1 MEFVNN
7 PPSLPGTAPL
17 KILFLSHKFYPDIGG
32 IEVNS
37 EILANYFSGFG
48 AEVHLVTWT
57 ADKNKKTY
65 PFKVIRNPNIFNLL
79 KEHKWADVVF
89 ENNPSL
95 RLSWPVCITQK
106 KHVIAVR
113 TWINRPDGSVDF
125 QDILKLKWLRNAN
138 AVIAI
143 SQEVKKA
150 TFSKS
155 IVIGNPFRDNLF
167 REINKN
173 KDRDFVFLGR
183 LVSDKGADMAINLL
197 KMLNAER
204 NNGCEHLTLTIIG
217 DGPERNYLE
226 KMVHEFSLNGLVH
239 FTGYLGGE
247 TLVKCLNRHKYLLVP
262 SRWREPFGNIA
273 LEGMACG
280 CLPIVSDGGG
290 LPDAVGNAGV
300 VFERNNIASLYEKVK
315 DVLENP
321 ILELG
326 LRNNFANH
334 LKAHTSRVISKQYFE
349 LIKDCFPRNG
359 RN

>member
-1 MEFVNN
+1 M
-7 PPSLPGTAPL
+7 

-37 EILANYFSGFG
+37 EILANYFSNFG

-57 ADKNKKTY
+57 ADQNKNTFPY
-65 PFKVIRNPNIFNLL
+65 KVLRNPNIFNLL
-79 KEHKWADVVF
+79 KEHNWADVVF

-106 KHVIAVR
+106 RHVIAIR
-113 TWINRPDGSVDF
+113 TWICRPNGSIDY
-125 QDILKLKWLRNAN
+125 QDALKLTWLRNAN

-143 SQEVKKA
+143 SQEVRKA
-150 TFSKS
+150 TFSRS
-155 IVIGNPFRDNLF
+155 IVIGNPFRDKLF
-167 REINKN
+167 RQTNK
-173 KDRDFVFLGR
+173 KKERDFVFLGR
-183 LVSDKGADMAINLL
+183 LVSDKGADMAIKLL
-197 KMLNAER
+197 KMLNVER
-204 NNGCEHLTLTIIG
+204 KNGSERLKLTIIG

-226 KMVHEFSLNGLVH
+226 NMVQEFSLNGLVN

-247 TLVKCLNRHKYLLVP
+247 PLVECLNSHKYLLVP

-300 VFERNNIASLYEKVK
+300 VFQRNNMASLYDKVQ
-315 DVLENP
+315 DLLENP
-321 ILELG
+321 ILELS

-334 LKAHTSRVISKQYFE
+334 LKAHTAEVISKQYFE
-349 LIKDCFPRNG
+349 LIKNALPNNRRN
-359 RN
+359 

>member
-1 MEFVNN
+1 M
-7 PPSLPGTAPL
+7 

-37 EILANYFSGFG
+37 EILANYFSNFG

-57 ADKNKKTY
+57 ADQNKNRFPY
-65 PFKVIRNPNIFNLL
+65 KVIRNPTIFNLL

-106 KHVIAVR
+106 RHVIAIR
-113 TWINRPDGSVDF
+113 TWISRPNGSMYY
-125 QDILKLKWLRNAN
+125 QDALKLTWLRNAN

-143 SQEVKKA
+143 SQEVRKA
-150 TFSKS
+150 TFSRS
-155 IVIGNPFRDNLF
+155 IVIGNPFRDKLF
-167 REINKN
+167 RQIDKKKE
-173 KDRDFVFLGR
+173 RDFVFLGR
-183 LVSDKGADMAINLL
+183 LVSDKGADMAIKLL

-204 NNGCEHLTLTIIG
+204 KNGSERLKLTIIG

-226 KMVHEFSLNGLVH
+226 NMAQEFSLNGLVN
-239 FTGYLGGE
+239 FTGYLEGE
-247 TLVKCLNRHKYLLVP
+247 PLVECLNSHKYLLVP

-300 VFERNNIASLYEKVK
+300 VFQRNNIASLYDKVQ
-315 DVLENP
+315 DLLENP
-321 ILELG
+321 ILELS
-326 LRNNFANH
+326 LRKNFANH
-334 LKAHTSRVISKQYFE
+334 LEAHTAEVISKQYFE
-349 LIKDCFPRNG
+349 LIKDALPNNRRN
-359 RN
+359 